1 LIYVNALPTVIIH
14 ILTTKARNVSKNS
27 ERRNMNLS
35 RINECV
41 QSIKLMHVTQTLH
54 PPGGATALIA
64 VIGSEKIHELGLMKK
79 YYQQIL
85 QNYREE
91 IRSAR

>member
-1 LIYVNALPTVIIH
+1 MSMKQTVIIH

-41 QSIKLMHVTQTLH
+41 QSITDQDVLEAMKEI
-54 PPGGATALIA
+54 PGYLDITPSDFIEVYRIAFDHEVNGIKTRANALKFLID
-64 VIGSEKIHELGLMKK
+64 
-79 YYQQIL
+79 
-85 QNYREE
+85 
-91 IRSAR
+91 